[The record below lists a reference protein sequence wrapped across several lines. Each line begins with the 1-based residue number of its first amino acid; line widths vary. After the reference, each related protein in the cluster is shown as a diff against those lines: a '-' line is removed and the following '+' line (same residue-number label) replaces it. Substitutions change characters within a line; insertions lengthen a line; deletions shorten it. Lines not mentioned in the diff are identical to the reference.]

1 MIVDRPGRAIPT
13 TAWVFEVTN
22 LFTFLGIDA
31 NDGEMAA
38 SKALAQLSDV
48 VELGAPVRGGIGG
61 ESLLIEM
68 ERIVHLTEQA
78 RDRIGR
84 EVNAILLAQGIC
96 ELGSSAS
103 GPLDSSD
110 RIAGGVV
117 VQQKF
122 DQRDDLGGFFSTGG
136 RPPPARRT
144 CPGATC

>member
-1 MIVDRPGRAIPT
+1 MIIDGPGRAIPT

-117 VQQKF
+117 FEQGS
-122 DQRDDLGGFFSTGG
+122 DGLDYLRRFFSASL
-136 RPPPARRT
+136 RPA
-144 CPGATC
+144 PG